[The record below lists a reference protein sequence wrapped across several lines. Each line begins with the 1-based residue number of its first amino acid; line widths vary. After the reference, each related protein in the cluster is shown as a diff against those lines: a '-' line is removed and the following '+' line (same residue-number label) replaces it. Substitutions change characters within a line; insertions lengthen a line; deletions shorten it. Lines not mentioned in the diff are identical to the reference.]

1 MARLGRLSIGVLL
14 AVGLPAAVVADRWR
28 HVVGA
33 HRAIATSEI
42 QADFWLVAE
51 AAAML
56 MLRASRPTSLET
68 IILARA

>member
-1 MARLGRLSIGVLL
+1 VAACGR
-14 AVGLPAAVVADRWR
+14 P
-28 HVVGA
+28 